1 VSINSFNPLYYA
13 ACGNPHTEVL
23 LSTVFYTTL
32 RLSVGLC
39 EIEAEV
45 GLGGKHAD
53 AYTTRI
59 ALRTVTSH
67 AFHRFGFSSISFCC
81 HLETVVRINGHC
93 HQSSL
98 ASYFTYAVRDQQ
110 IETGRACFCTLHCA
124 KCVAKWRPWLLFWV
138 SYPLLFLS
146 DPVFQCSGGRVVLNR

>member
-1 VSINSFNPLYYA
+1 MLFAATLTPQVPSFTA
-13 ACGNPHTEVL
+13 L
-23 LSTVFYTTL
+23 LTTL
-32 RLSVGLC
+32 RRGLGLC

-81 HLETVVRINGHC
+81 HLKTVVCINDHC
-93 HQSSL
+93 YHLSFASSQ
-98 ASYFTYAVRDQQ
+98 TRAVRDTD
-110 IETGRACFCTLHCA
+110 EN
-124 KCVAKWRPWLLFWV
+124 RPG
-138 SYPLLFLS
+138 LFL
-146 DPVFQCSGGRVVLNR
+146 